1 MESHCLG
8 WAHPHPFWRAP
19 CEQQQQQSVHPWP
32 WSLRCPTFQRVVSQ
46 FCSWYIL
53 HARFILHRGQPSL
66 TFGHPATPN
75 HSEWPCS
82 QGHVFGHQPGLSV
95 IALRSLYNWLCYSLV
110 QGIFAKI
117 GPDLELRGG
126 DLISSPVDSIVSLVS
141 PKKSYGPNSVGKNYF
156 SATPFS
162 LN

>member
-1 MESHCLG
+1 MGPEKMSD
-8 WAHPHPFWRAP
+8 
-19 CEQQQQQSVHPWP
+19 V
-32 WSLRCPTFQRVVSQ
+32 
-46 FCSWYIL
+46 
-53 HARFILHRGQPSL
+53 
-66 TFGHPATPN
+66 
-75 HSEWPCS
+75 
-82 QGHVFGHQPGLSV
+82 LSNIFKV
-95 IALRSLYNWLCYSLV
+95 NYTVKPQVV

-162 LN
+162 LLAKNATGGHNA